1 MKTQQTPGM
10 HSMSG
15 LSQTIKFLYIMRH
28 ILIILFSMLVSSLHA
43 YTISNSG
50 KRFIKDQET
59 CVLTAYWDSNGYS
72 IGWGH
77 HGSDVKKNMRISKAQ
92 ANKYFNKDIK
102 KIENIANKLINNL
115 PYKYKFSQ
123 GFFDGLCSLV
133 YNAGEYGVQKSEFY
147 RRLKRCRVKNGKINK
162 NDLNYSI
169 AGVKTS
175 RISALGH
182 KYRRYDEYKLM
193 LS

>member
-1 MKTQQTPGM
+1 
-10 HSMSG
+10 
-15 LSQTIKFLYIMRH
+15 MRNT
-28 ILIILFSMLVSSLHA
+28 LIILFSMLVSSLHA
-43 YTISNSG
+43 YTISNKG

-133 YNAGEYGVQKSEFY
+133 YNAGEYGVHKSEFY
-147 RRLKRCRVKNGKINK
+147 KRLKRCRVRNGKINK

-175 RISALGH
+175 RISAPGH
-182 KYRRYDEYKLM
+182 KYRRYDEHKLM
-193 LS
+193 LN

>member
-1 MKTQQTPGM
+1 
-10 HSMSG
+10 
-15 LSQTIKFLYIMRH
+15 MRH

-77 HGSDVKKNMRISKAQ
+77 HGSHVKKNMRISKSQ

-102 KIENIANKLINNL
+102 KIETIANKLINNL

-147 RRLKRCRVKNGKINK
+147 RRLKRCRVRNGKINK

-175 RISALGH
+175 RISATGH
-182 KYRRYDEYKLM
+182 KYRRYDEHKLM

>member
-1 MKTQQTPGM
+1 MLL
-10 HSMSG
+10 
-15 LSQTIKFLYIMRH
+15 LSTFNT
-28 ILIILFSMLVSSLHA
+28 FA
-43 YTISNSG
+43 YNISTSG
-50 KRFIKDQET
+50 KQFIKDQET

-77 HGSDVKKNMRISKAQ
+77 HGSDVKKNMKISKAQ

-102 KIENIANKLINNL
+102 EIEAAANRLINNL

-133 YNAGEYGVQKSEFY
+133 YNTGEGGVQKSEFY
-147 RRLKRCRVKNGKINK
+147 QRLKRCRVKNGKMNQ

-175 RISALGH
+175 RISCKGH
-182 KYRRYDEYKLM
+182 ISRRYDEHKLM
-193 LS
+193 LN

>member
-1 MKTQQTPGM
+1 
-10 HSMSG
+10 
-15 LSQTIKFLYIMRH
+15 MRNV
-28 ILIILFSMLVSSLHA
+28 IIILFSMLVSNLHA
-43 YTISNSG
+43 YKISNSG

-92 ANKYFNKDIK
+92 ANRYFNKDIK
-102 KIENIANKLINNL
+102 EIEAASNRLIDNL

-133 YNAGEYGVQKSEFY
+133 YNAGESGVQKSEFY
-147 RRLKRCRVKNGKINK
+147 QRLKRCRIKNGKINR

-175 RISALGH
+175 RISAPGH
-182 KYRRYDEYKLM
+182 KSRRYDEHKLM
-193 LS
+193 LN

>member
-1 MKTQQTPGM
+1 MIRR
-10 HSMSG
+10 
-15 LSQTIKFLYIMRH
+15 TIFAV
-28 ILIILFSMLVSSLHA
+28 ILFSISIVSNA
-43 YTISNSG
+43 YTISHDG
-50 KRFIKDQET
+50 KESIKKYEQ
-59 CVLTAYWDSNGYS
+59 CSLTAYWDSNGYS

-147 RRLKRCRVKNGKINK
+147 RRLKRCRVRNGKINK

-175 RISALGH
+175 RISAPGH
-182 KYRRYDEYKLM
+182 KYRRYDEHKLM
-193 LS
+193 LG